1 MKVSKQDAVRYIAEA
16 GIIAALY
23 VALTYVAGLMGLAYG
38 PVQFRIS
45 EVLTL
50 LPVFT
55 PAAVPGLVIGCAIS
69 NIASTVG
76 IIDVVFGTLAT
87 LLAAICTR
95 ALRNV
100 CVKGIPVLSTL
111 PPVVFNGIIIAFE
124 IWFMGDRS
132 PALFWG
138 SCWTIALG
146 EAVVCIIL
154 GIPFMA
160 VIKKTRIFSSAAKKH
175 PESADEGAAGSKETK
190 QNECIET

>member
-1 MKVSKQDAVRYIAEA
+1 MKASKRDAVRYIADGA
-16 GIIAALY
+16 VIAALY
-23 VALTYVAGLMGLAYG
+23 VALTYVAGLLGLAYG
-38 PVQFRIS
+38 PVQFRFS

-55 PAAVPGLVIGCAIS
+55 PAAIPGLVIGCAIS
-69 NIASTVG
+69 NISSTVG

-95 ALRNV
+95 ALRNI

-124 IWFMGDRS
+124 IWLMGDRS

-146 EAVVCIIL
+146 EAVICIVL

-160 VIKKTRIFSSAAKKH
+160 AVNRYKIFRKNKS
-175 PESADEGAAGSKETK
+175 T
-190 QNECIET
+190 